1 MKRNHTHK
9 EMGEW
14 RDCVHPRKDEKMLDE
29 AGLEIDRPGE
39 VRQSRGRI
47 IIEPIGEMHFELK
60 ALLDGIR
67 DDNLHATIDTSPP
80 LGREVW

>member
-1 MKRNHTHK
+1 MTTTVRIKKWGNSAAV
-9 EMGEW
+9 
-14 RDCVHPRKDEKMLDE
+14 CIPEKMLDE
-29 AGLEIDRPGE
+29 AGLEIDRPVE

-47 IIEPIGEMHFELK
+47 IIKPIGEMHFELK

-67 DDNLHATIDTSPP
+67 NDNLHTTIDTSPP